1 VVRGGNIP
9 TMTAPSSVFIFVFF
23 THLVGSLNIIFC
35 IHSPSVFWGHSGIFY
50 PDTIVFFGYRVTKKK
65 HKTWGNTPKIIQED
79 FYDTTHSR
87 FTSTRCLFLGGIF
100 KLYSVLHL
108 FVVWAAGYIGN
119 AVLYY
124 PRWRDTMQQIG
135 R

>member
-50 PDTIVFFGYRVTKKK
+50 PDTIVFFGYRVTKKN
-65 HKTWGNTPKIIQED
+65 TRLGGNTPKISKRI
-79 FYDTTHSR
+79 
-87 FTSTRCLFLGGIF
+87 FTIPHTLALRVRDVYFWGAFSNFI
-100 KLYSVLHL
+100 
-108 FVVWAAGYIGN
+108 
-119 AVLYY
+119 LYY
-124 PRWRDTMQQIG
+124 TYLLYGLLDILAMLYFITHDGEIPCNK
-135 R
+135 